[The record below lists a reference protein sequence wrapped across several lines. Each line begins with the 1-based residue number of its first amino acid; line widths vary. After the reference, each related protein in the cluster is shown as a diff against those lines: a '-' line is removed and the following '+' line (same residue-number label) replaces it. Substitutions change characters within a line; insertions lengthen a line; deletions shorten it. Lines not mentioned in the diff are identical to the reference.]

1 MKAAKVR
8 PSVFTKDTSVSDQT
22 APTEEPAE
30 ETKGSWC
37 QVQQQNITVELSDE
51 FQDVLN
57 ELIAQVRPLLSR
69 LQDNGVIPRSKTLS
83 TLNPEYTRFVL
94 KQAEMSVRKTE
105 ENNLETQ
112 IFCMTVC
119 LHALVSCVD
128 ILMQSGLEAATGKV
142 VLHLVVQSSVYS
154 LNKYS
159 LKKNGIATHLF
170 TTPIVS
176 G

>member
-22 APTEEPAE
+22 APTEPAE
-30 ETKGSWC
+30 ETKGSGC
-37 QVQQQNITVELSDE
+37 QVQQQNIIVELSDE

-69 LQDNGVIPRSKTLS
+69 LQDNGVIPQSKTLS

-105 ENNLETQ
+105 ENSRETQ

-119 LHALVSCVD
+119 LHALVSSVD
-128 ILMQSGLEAATGKV
+128 ILMQSGLEAAIGKAV
-142 VLHLVVQSSVYS
+142 PHLVVQ
-154 LNKYS
+154 YS
-159 LKKNGIATHLF
+159 LKKKLASLPIFLQHL
-170 TTPIVS
+170 
-176 G
+176 

>member
-8 PSVFTKDTSVSDQT
+8 PSVFTKDTSESDQR
-22 APTEEPAE
+22 APKEPAG
-30 ETKGSWC
+30 ETKGSGY
-37 QVQQQNITVELSDE
+37 QVQQKNITVALSDE

-69 LQDNGVIPRSKTLS
+69 LQDNGVVPQSKTLS

-112 IFCMTVC
+112 IFCMTLC
-119 LHALVSCVD
+119 LHSLVSCVD
-128 ILMQSGLEAATGKV
+128 ILMQSGLEAAIGKEV
-142 VLHLVVQSSVYS
+142 PHLVLQYS
-154 LNKYS
+154 WY
-159 LKKNGIATHLF
+159 TY
-170 TTPIVS
+170 
-176 G
+176 

>member
-8 PSVFTKDTSVSDQT
+8 PSVFTKDTSESDQR
-22 APTEEPAE
+22 APKEPTE
-30 ETKGSWC
+30 ETKGSGC

-69 LQDNGVIPRSKTLS
+69 LQDNGVIPQSKKLS

-105 ENNLETQ
+105 ENTRETQ
-112 IFCMTVC
+112 IVCMTVC
-119 LHALVSCVD
+119 LHALVSSVD
-128 ILMQSGLEAATGKV
+128 ILMQSGLEAAIGKAV
-142 VLHLVVQSSVYS
+142 PHLVVQYS
-154 LNKYS
+154 
-159 LKKNGIATHLF
+159 
-170 TTPIVS
+170 
-176 G
+176 

>member
-8 PSVFTKDTSVSDQT
+8 PSVFTKDTSESDQR
-22 APTEEPAE
+22 APKEPTE
-30 ETKGSWC
+30 ETKGSGC
-37 QVQQQNITVELSDE
+37 QVQHQNITVELSDE

-57 ELIAQVRPLLSR
+57 ELIAQVKPLLSR
-69 LQDNGVIPRSKTLS
+69 LQDNGVIPQSKTLS

-105 ENNLETQ
+105 ENNLET

-128 ILMQSGLEAATGKV
+128 ILMQSGLEAAIGKEV
-142 VLHLVVQSSVYS
+142 PHLVLQYS
-154 LNKYS
+154 
-159 LKKNGIATHLF
+159 
-170 TTPIVS
+170 
-176 G
+176 

>member
-8 PSVFTKDTSVSDQT
+8 PSVFTKDTSVSDQR
-22 APTEEPAE
+22 APEEPDE
-30 ETKGSWC
+30 EKRGSGC
-37 QVQQQNITVELSDE
+37 QVQQQNITFELSDE

-69 LQDNGVIPRSKTLS
+69 LQDNGVIPLSKTLS

-119 LHALVSCVD
+119 LHVLVSCVD
-128 ILMQSGLEAATGKV
+128 IFMQSGLEAAIGKEV
-142 VLHLVVQSSVYS
+142 PYFVVQYS
-154 LNKYS
+154 
-159 LKKNGIATHLF
+159 
-170 TTPIVS
+170 
-176 G
+176 

>member
-8 PSVFTKDTSVSDQT
+8 PSVFTKDTSESDQR
-22 APTEEPAE
+22 APKEPTEE
-30 ETKGSWC
+30 TKVSGC

-69 LQDNGVIPRSKTLS
+69 LHNNGVIPQSKTLS
-83 TLNPEYTRFVL
+83 TLNPEYARFVL

-119 LHALVSCVD
+119 LHALVSSVD
-128 ILMQSGLEAATGKV
+128 ILMQSGLEAAIGKAV
-142 VLHLVVQSSVYS
+142 PHLVLQ
-154 LNKYS
+154 
-159 LKKNGIATHLF
+159 
-170 TTPIVS
+170 
-176 G
+176 

>member
-8 PSVFTKDTSVSDQT
+8 PSVFTKDTSVSDQG
-22 APTEEPAE
+22 APKEPAE
-30 ETKGSWC
+30 ETKDSGC
-37 QVQQQNITVELSDE
+37 QVQQQNITVELSVE

-159 LKKNGIATHLF
+159 LKKKMASPPIYLQHL
-170 TTPIVS
+170 
-176 G
+176 